1 VTLPVRAATAG
12 DAAEL
17 VRLAGVMF
25 ASMGMDS
32 TDDRWAAQG
41 VAHVRDRI
49 GTDVV
54 AFVVDDGDEPGRLLA
69 SAVGTVASRL
79 PTPVNPSGLAGYVQ
93 WVCTEEAHRGRG
105 LGRQVMTALL
115 DWFDAQGVLAV
126 ELHSTVAAEA
136 LYASLGF
143 SDDGPRA
150 MRRRRW

>member
-1 VTLPVRAATAG
+1 VFARPATAD
-12 DAAEL
+12 DAPEL

-32 TDDRWAAQG
+32 TGEEWTQRGQR
-41 VAHVRDRI
+41 HVRDRI
-49 GTDVV
+49 ATDLA
-54 AFVVDDGDEPGRLLA
+54 AFVVDDATEPGRLMA

-93 WVCTEEAHRGRG
+93 WVCTDEAHRGQG
-105 LGRQVMTALL
+105 LGRAVITSLL

-126 ELHSTVAAEA
+126 ELHSTVAAEG

>member
-1 VTLPVRAATAG
+1 VTARPATAG

-32 TDDRWAAQG
+32 TGEQWSEHGRE
-41 VAHVRDRI
+41 HVRDRL
-49 GTDVV
+49 GTDLA
-54 AFVVDDGDEPGRLLA
+54 AFVVDDPQRSGLLLA

-93 WVCTEEAHRGRG
+93 WVCTDKAHRGQG

-115 DWFDAQGVLAV
+115 DWFDARGVLAV
-126 ELHSTVAAEA
+126 ELHSTVAAEG
-136 LYASLGF
+136 LYESLGF
-143 SDDGPRA
+143 SDEGPRA
-150 MRRRRW
+150 LRRRRW